1 MIMKIMG
8 FDFDISIDEEK
19 TNLLIVEDNKLF
31 GSVCFKLCLGLDEDI
46 IFIKNDKVVKNSVTV
61 INDIINY
68 DLNGKVFISKLFK
81 QVISKI
87 VDDNEKDDQIRLE
100 FTNIISNIYDVID
113 EYNVDISLNDDID
126 YNKFLKLI
134 GLQFDNS
141 YTTIID
147 KMLDLL
153 EIYSELFDESLVFI
167 NVLCLFDDKEI
178 NEILKYIKYKKL
190 TVLFIEN
197 SYNRNIK
204 FDNIYIIDNDFY
216 DYIIK

>member
-8 FDFDISIDEEK
+8 FDFDVSINDEK
-19 TNLLIVEDNKLF
+19 TNLLIIEDNKLF

-46 IFIKNDKVVKNSVTV
+46 IFIENDKVVKNSVTV

-68 DLNGKVFISKLFK
+68 DLNGKEFISKLFK

-87 VDDNEKDDQIRLE
+87 VNDNEKDDQIRSE
-100 FTNIISNIYDVID
+100 FTNIISNIYDIID

-167 NVLCLFDDKEI
+167 NVLCLFDDNEI

-204 FDNIYIIDNDFY
+204 FDDIYIIDNDFY
-216 DYIIK
+216 DYVIE

>member
-8 FDFDISIDEEK
+8 FDFDVSIDDEK
-19 TNLLIVEDNKLF
+19 NNLLIIEDNRLF
-31 GSVCFKLCLGLDEDI
+31 GSICFKLCLGLDEDI
-46 IFIKNDKVVKNSVTV
+46 IFIENDKVVKNTVTV

-68 DLNGKVFISKLFK
+68 DLNGKAFISKLFK

-87 VDDNEKDDQIRLE
+87 VNDNGKDDQIRSE

-141 YTTIID
+141 YTAIID

-153 EIYSELFDESLVFI
+153 EIYSEFFDESLVFI
-167 NVLCLFDDKEI
+167 NVLCLFDDNEI
-178 NEILKYIKYKKL
+178 NEILKYVKYKKL